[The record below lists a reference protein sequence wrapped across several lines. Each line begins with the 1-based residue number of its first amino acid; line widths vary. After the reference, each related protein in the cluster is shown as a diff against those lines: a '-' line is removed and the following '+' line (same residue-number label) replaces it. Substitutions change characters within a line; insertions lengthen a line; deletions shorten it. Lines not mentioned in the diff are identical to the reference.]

1 MQIGQEMRWT
11 GNPSLEINISLSL
24 ETALYRGRARS
35 NSLKV
40 IDQGRAKS
48 SSFAKYRAMPTT
60 AGNPRIKLLPKI
72 DETQDDLVHRNCS

>member
-11 GNPSLEINISLSL
+11 GNPSLEIKISLSL

-48 SSFAKYRAMPTT
+48 SYFAKYRAMAHYSWESPHQTP
-60 AGNPRIKLLPKI
+60 AE
-72 DETQDDLVHRNCS
+72 D